1 MSDLLSRLHSFSQSY
16 SIKYSGNEN
25 LRPTLDRLVQQ
36 QSFKVI
42 LSELIEQPVFSKD
55 FGQQFASLGAVE
67 GIAPSRLLRGS
78 LNLALGHFLTL
89 FAQLVESLSGESRR
103 IDSARHVAGEGAL
116 DIGQWRALADGV
128 LENDDIKDIKLITYL
143 TSIVSDAAT
152 VSYYSD
158 LRERLV
164 IDNPHA
170 IYPTSGYRES
180 DGSVVST
187 SDNLTSEAVM
197 SFSTFATIRTVDDS
211 LNCGNNVLR
220 DIYKPL
226 GRCVCLIDENVETI
240 YGREISTY
248 FEHHNIS
255 LEKLVYRAMEID
267 KGIDTVESMLGD
279 FKRCGVS
286 RNEPILIIGG
296 GVLSDTGGLA
306 SALYGRNTPYVMLS
320 TSIVTGIDAGPSP
333 RTCCDGFGYKN
344 LLGAYHPPV
353 VSITDRF
360 FFKSLSEGWLRHGI
374 AEIIKMAVVKNLT
387 LFEQLESAN
396 AALISTRFGTKDCN
410 DNDAIQTQS
419 QAILGGALKSY
430 IEAEYDNL
438 YETHQCRPHAYGHT
452 WSPGFEIEAGLLHG
466 HAVAIGMGLGA
477 YLSHQAG
484 WITENELFRI
494 LKLMSD
500 FGLSLWHDILE
511 DQNVMEASHA
521 KIIEKR
527 GGNLVAPLPR
537 GGIGSCGYLNDL
549 SAVDLCAAIPLY
561 KSMCATFPRDGRGV
575 EPLCSDVGLE
585 SPSTVAAVS

>member
-1 MSDLLSRLHSFSQSY
+1 MNDLLSKIHCFSEDY
-16 SIKYSGNEN
+16 SIKYSDNEN
-25 LRPTLDRLVQQ
+25 LQTTLDRLFQQ

-42 LSELIEQPVFSKD
+42 LLELIEQPVFSKD
-55 FGQQFASLGAVE
+55 FSQQFVSLGAVE

-78 LNLALGHFLTL
+78 LNLALGNFLTL
-89 FAQLVESLSGESRR
+89 FAQLVESLSCESGR
-103 IDSARHVAGEGAL
+103 IDSAQHILGEA
-116 DIGQWRALADGV
+116 IGQWRALADDV
-128 LENDDIKDIKLITYL
+128 LDDDDIKDIKLITYL
-143 TSIVSDAAT
+143 TSIVSDAQT
-152 VSYYSD
+152 VSYYSG

-164 IDNPHA
+164 INDPHA

-197 SFSTFATIRTVDDS
+197 SFSTFATIRTVDES
-211 LNCGNNVLR
+211 LNCSNMVLR

-226 GRCVCLIDENVETI
+226 GRCVSLIDENIETI
-240 YGREISTY
+240 YGREISKY
-248 FEHHNIS
+248 FEYHNIS
-255 LEKLVYRAMEID
+255 LEKLVYRGMEVD
-267 KGIDTVESMLGD
+267 KGIGTVESMLGD

-344 LLGAYHPPV
+344 LLGSYHPPV

-360 FFKSLSEGWLRHGI
+360 FFRSLSEGWLRHGI
-374 AEIIKMAVVKNLT
+374 AEIIKMAVVKNIT

-396 AALISTRFGTKDCN
+396 VALISTRFGTKDCN
-410 DNDAIQTQS
+410 DNDEIQTLS
-419 QAILGGALKSY
+419 KAILGGALKSY

-484 WITENELFRI
+484 WINENELFRI

-500 FGLSLWHDILE
+500 FGLSLWDDILE
-511 DQNVMEASHA
+511 NQNVMEASHS

-527 GGNLVAPLPR
+527 GGNLVAPVPR

-549 SAVDLCAAIPLY
+549 SA
-561 KSMCATFPRDGRGV
+561 
-575 EPLCSDVGLE
+575 
-585 SPSTVAAVS
+585 

>member
-1 MSDLLSRLHSFSQSY
+1 MSDLLSRLHYFSKSY
-16 SIKYSGNEN
+16 LINNSDKEN
-25 LRPTLDRLVQQ
+25 LQTELDRIFQYE
-36 QSFKVI
+36 SFQTI
-42 LSELIEQPVFSKD
+42 LSEMIRQPVFSKD
-55 FGQQFASLGAVE
+55 FGEQFVSLGAVE

-78 LNLALGHFLTL
+78 LNLALGQFLTL
-89 FAQLVESLSGESRR
+89 FAQLIESLNAGSSSSDSDADLSGK
-103 IDSARHVAGEGAL
+103 AAA
-116 DIGQWRALADGV
+116 DISQWRALADRV
-128 LENDDIKDIKLITYL
+128 LENDHIKDIKLITYL
-143 TSIVSDAAT
+143 TSIINDSDT

-158 LRERLV
+158 LREQLV
-164 IDNPHA
+164 TDDPHA

-197 SFSTFATIRTVDDS
+197 SFSTFATIKTVDDS
-211 LNCGNNVLR
+211 LNCDNNVLR

-240 YGREISTY
+240 YGQEISTY
-248 FEHHNIS
+248 FEYHKIS
-255 LEKLVYRAMEID
+255 LEKLVYRAMEVD
-267 KGIDTVESMLGD
+267 KGIGTVESMLGD

-374 AEIIKMAVVKNLT
+374 AEIIKMAVVKNIT
-387 LFEQLESAN
+387 LFEQLEIAST
-396 AALISTRFGTKDCN
+396 ALISTRFGTRDCGE
-410 DNDAIQTQS
+410 DDVIQGQS
-419 QAILGGALKSY
+419 KAILGGALKSY

-452 WSPGFEIEAGLLHG
+452 WSPGFEIEADLLHG
-466 HAVAIGMGLGA
+466 HAVSIGMGLGA
-477 YLSHQAG
+477 FLSHQAG
-484 WITENELFRI
+484 WISEEELLRI
-494 LKLMSD
+494 LKLMSG

-511 DQNVMEASHA
+511 DEDIMVASHE

-527 GGNLVAPLPR
+527 GGNLAAPLPR
-537 GGIGSCGYLNDL
+537 GGIGKCGYLNDL
-549 SAVDLCAAIPLY
+549 TSSDLCASIPLY
-561 KSMCATFPRDGRGV
+561 KKICSTFPRDGKGID
-575 EPLCSDVGLE
+575 PLCSDVGLE
-585 SPSTVAAVS
+585 SPSTIAAPL

>member
-1 MSDLLSRLHSFSQSY
+1 MTDLLTRLQYFSQGY
-16 SIKYSGNEN
+16 SIKNSDEEQGQ
-25 LRPTLDRLVQQ
+25 PQLDRLFQHEP
-36 QSFKVI
+36 FRVI
-42 LSELIEQPVFSKD
+42 LSELIEQPVFSKS
-55 FGQQFASLGAVE
+55 FGEQFARLGAVE

-78 LNLALGHFLTL
+78 LNLGLGQFLTL
-89 FAQLVESLSGESRR
+89 FAQLVESLSAESRR
-103 IDSARHVAGEGAL
+103 NDSDNDFSDDGTLGIA
-116 DIGQWRALADGV
+116 QWRALADCV
-128 LENDDIKDIKLITYL
+128 LEDDDIKDLKLITYL
-143 TSIVSDAAT
+143 TSTISDPET
-152 VSYYSD
+152 VSYYSN
-158 LRERLV
+158 LREQLV
-164 IDNPHA
+164 SENPHA

-211 LNCGNNVLR
+211 LNCNNNVLR

-240 YGREISTY
+240 YGQEISTY
-248 FEHHNIS
+248 FQHHKIS

-267 KGIDTVESMLGD
+267 KGIGTVESMLGD

-360 FFKSLSEGWLRHGI
+360 FFKSLSEGWLRHGV

-396 AALISTRFGTKDCN
+396 AALIPTRFGTRGCD
-410 DNDAIQTQS
+410 DNDDIQEQS

-466 HAVAIGMGLGA
+466 HAVSIGMGLGA
-477 YLSHQAG
+477 YLSHQVG

-511 DQNVMEASHA
+511 DQNVMTASHA

-527 GGNLVAPLPR
+527 GGNLAAPLPR
-537 GGIGSCGYLNDL
+537 GGIGTCGYLNDL
-549 SAVDLCAAIPLY
+549 TAADLCAAIPLY
-561 KSMCATFPRDGRGV
+561 KSMCATFPRDGKGV
-575 EPLCSDVGLE
+575 DPLCSDVGLE
-585 SPSTVAAVS
+585 SPSTVAAAS